1 MERLPKAGTGAG
13 FPETACQNKMGPMAN
28 ELPNGNGAGAEAA
41 PSLNAL
47 IQYTKD
53 FSFENPKAPRSL
65 AQQGP
70 QMSLQVNVGS
80 TALGDND
87 YETVLR
93 LEGKAEIK
101 GETLFAFDLS
111 YAGVFRLQN
120 IPQEHVHPVLVIDC
134 ARLLFPFARQI
145 IAEAVQNGGFP
156 LLRAPDRLRPA
167 LPAAH
172 AGARGPAGRGD
183 QLIARRHRQKTT
195 EGPLTGPFLVYCGLL
210 LPLRRTGPLS
220 MCPRQRRTPRQGR
233 PPFPYPMENRW
244 TTL

>member
-1 MERLPKAGTGAG
+1 
-13 FPETACQNKMGPMAN
+13 MAN
-28 ELPNGNGAGAEAA
+28 ELPNGNGTGAADAA

-47 IQYTKD
+47 VQYTKD

-65 AQQGP
+65 AQQDAQQGP

-93 LEGKAEIK
+93 LEGKAELK

-145 IAEAVQNGGFP
+145 VAEAVQNGGFP
-156 LLRAPDRLRPA
+156 PFYIPPIDFAA
-167 LPAAH
+167 LYQQRMQELQGQ
-172 AGARGPAGRGD
+172 AGATA
-183 QLIARRHRQKTT
+183 
-195 EGPLTGPFLVYCGLL
+195 
-210 LPLRRTGPLS
+210 
-220 MCPRQRRTPRQGR
+220 
-233 PPFPYPMENRW
+233 N
-244 TTL
+244 

>member
-1 MERLPKAGTGAG
+1 MCPPGVHDSRRARRSGTRSAVPNAGDGAG

-28 ELPNGNGAGAEAA
+28 ELPNGNGAGAAEAA

-47 IQYTKD
+47 VQYTKD

-65 AQQGP
+65 AQQEAQQGP

-80 TALGDND
+80 TALGDED

-93 LEGKAEIK
+93 LEGKAEQK

-120 IPQEHVHPVLVIDC
+120 IPQEHIHPVLVIDC

-145 IAEAVQNGGFP
+145 IADAVQNGGFP
-156 LLRAPDRLRPA
+156 PFYIPPIDFAALFQQRMQELQGQGSPA
-167 LPAAH
+167 NA
-172 AGARGPAGRGD
+172 
-183 QLIARRHRQKTT
+183 
-195 EGPLTGPFLVYCGLL
+195 
-210 LPLRRTGPLS
+210 
-220 MCPRQRRTPRQGR
+220 
-233 PPFPYPMENRW
+233 
-244 TTL
+244 

>member
-1 MERLPKAGTGAG
+1 MERIPRAGTGAG
-13 FPETACQNKMGPMAN
+13 FPETACQNEMGPMAN

-65 AQQGP
+65 AQQDAQQGP

-156 LLRAPDRLRPA
+156 PFYVPPIDFAQLFQQRLQE
-167 LPAAH
+167 LEGQQGAA
-172 AGARGPAGRGD
+172 
-183 QLIARRHRQKTT
+183 T
-195 EGPLTGPFLVYCGLL
+195 
-210 LPLRRTGPLS
+210 
-220 MCPRQRRTPRQGR
+220 
-233 PPFPYPMENRW
+233 N
-244 TTL
+244 

>member
-1 MERLPKAGTGAG
+1 
-13 FPETACQNKMGPMAN
+13 MAN
-28 ELPNGNGAGAEAA
+28 ENGNGAGAADQQG
-41 PSLNAL
+41 PGLNTL
-47 IQYTKD
+47 VQYIKD

-65 AQQGP
+65 AQQDAQQGP

-93 LEGKAEIK
+93 LEGKAELK

-145 IAEAVQNGGFP
+145 VADAVRNGGFP
-156 LLRAPDRLRPA
+156 PLYIDPIDFA
-167 LPAAH
+167 
-172 AGARGPAGRGD
+172 
-183 QLIARRHRQKTT
+183 QL
-195 EGPLTGPFLVYCGLL
+195 Y
-210 LPLRRTGPLS
+210 
-220 MCPRQRRTPRQGR
+220 RQRLEEMQAQQGA
-233 PPFPYPMENRW
+233 PSA
-244 TTL
+244 